1 MAVLSDGER
10 EAATREAVHEL
21 FVRPNLTANFDFDEL
36 KAAAD
41 ATDEWIDDNA
51 SSYNSALPAG
61 NFRSNATLAQKT
73 ILFAY
78 VAFKRA
84 GLI

>member
-1 MAVLSDGER
+1 MAVMSDADRQE
-10 EAATREAVHEL
+10 ATREAIKRL
-21 FVRPNLTANFDFDEL
+21 FVESGSTAFTDTDDL
-36 KAAAD
+36 KACVD
-41 ATDEWIDDNA
+41 ATDQWIDDNA
-51 SSYNSALPAG
+51 SSYVAALPTG
-61 NFRSNATLAQKT
+61 EFKSNSTGSQKT

>member
-1 MAVLSDGER
+1 MAVLNDADR
-10 EAATREAVHEL
+10 ADATREAIREL
-21 FVRPNLTANFDFDEL
+21 FVKFNNTADFDYDEI

-41 ATDEWIDDNA
+41 ATDQWIDDNQG
-51 SSYNSALPAG
+51 SFNTALPAG
-61 NFRSNATLAQKT
+61 DFKSNATVAQKT

-84 GLI
+84 GII